1 MKKLL
6 PLAFVLLAAAAAWL
20 RTPAALADEGM
31 WTFDNFPSAAVK
43 EKYGV
48 TIDQSWLD
56 RVRNAAVRLS
66 SGCSASLVS
75 GEGLVLTNHHCVRD
89 CAQALSTG
97 STDYVKNGFAANG
110 RDGERICPGMQAEI
124 LTAITDVTQRVS
136 AAAAGK
142 TGSDYVKARDA
153 AIAAIE
159 REGCDGR
166 EAKYRCQVITLYH
179 GGQYKLYTYRK
190 YSDVRLVFAPELQTA
205 FFGGDPD
212 NFNFPRYD
220 LDFSFVRL
228 YDDGRPIASPD
239 HLRWSTTAPA
249 DGEPVFVVGNPGTT
263 QRLLTADQLET
274 LRDLSLPH
282 SLILL
287 SERRGRLIRFREE
300 SGEHARIAEDALFG
314 TENSFKAYRGMEKAL
329 LAPGFIEA
337 RRNADSALKA
347 KVSADPKLA
356 EEIGDPWAEIAAVQ
370 TDRKRLY
377 FPYTFLESSAASGSE
392 LFGYARALVRAAEER
407 PKPNGERLPEYTDS
421 RLPLLEKRLLD
432 EQPVYPELEALQLE
446 FWLSK
451 LREYLTADSPAT
463 QTFLG
468 KDSPEDLAAALSRSK
483 LSDAAYRKQLWD
495 GGRAA
500 VEASEDP
507 MIRFVLKTD
516 EASRA
521 VRKEY
526 EARVE
531 GPTDRAAERIAKA
544 RFAIFGTS
552 TYPDAT
558 FSLRISYG
566 KIAGWTENG
575 VPVAPFTYLGGLWKR
590 ATGKPPYD
598 LAPKW
603 IEAERVV
610 DPGVVFDMV
619 SDNDI
624 VGGNSGSPL
633 IDANMNVVGAIFDGN
648 IESLGGTFL
657 FDPAVNRAVSVSTA
671 AITEGLRKV
680 YRQDALLAELTGDE
694 TGGANGGAASGAS
707 GGGALGANGGTANGA
722 SERAASASGAAPAN
736 AAIGIDVEGMDRG
749 VVPGDDFYA
758 FANGRWQASTEIP
771 ADRASTGTFFEVYQQ
786 AERRTADVIR
796 QAGDSTPPAGSDAR
810 KVADYYAAFMDEGAI
825 ERRGLEPLDAELS
838 AIDAISSRA
847 DLARV
852 LGSRLRADVDPI
864 NNTDFQTD
872 RLFGLF
878 VAQGLEDP
886 SHNIAYLLQGGLAM
900 PSRDYY
906 LSDDASMQSVRDKY
920 RTYVAALLRAAGSAN
935 AETQAGAV
943 LDLETQIAA
952 AQTTLVESE
961 DVHKANTLWAP
972 ADFPAKAPGLD
983 WSRYF
988 EAAGLADQERIDVW
1002 QPDAIPRLAK
1012 LVADA
1017 PLAAWKALLRFHT
1030 LDRYAP
1036 LLPKTFADLAFDFH
1050 GRTLQ
1055 GVPEQQERWKRAV
1068 SLTNA
1073 DLGEAVGRLYA
1084 EKYFSASAKAE
1095 VEKLVANLRAAFNDR
1110 IDALDW
1116 MTPATKE
1123 KAKAKLAALRVGVGY
1138 PDTWRDY
1145 SSLEIRPDDALGNH
1159 LRAERHEIARVKA
1172 KLGRPVDRGEWWMT
1186 PQTVNAVNLPLQNA
1200 LNFPAAILEP
1210 PFFDANAD
1218 PAANYGAIG
1227 AVIGHEISHSFD
1239 NFGAEFDAQGRLVN
1253 WWTPEDAARFKAAGD
1268 ALVAQ
1273 YDAYEPLPGL
1283 HVNGRQ
1289 TLGENIADEAGL
1301 SAAYLAYRKSLEGQP
1316 APVIEGL
1323 KGEQRF
1329 FIAYA
1334 QTWRT
1339 KMRDAALR
1347 QRVTTDVHA
1356 PARFRAAT
1364 VRNLDGWYD
1373 AFDVEPGAALYLAPD
1388 HRVQMW

>member
-6 PLAFVLLAAAAAWL
+6 PLAFAMLIAAASL
-20 RTPAALADEGM
+20 RSPAVLGDEGM
-31 WTFDNFPSAAVK
+31 WTFDNFPAAAVK
-43 EKYGV
+43 DKYGV
-48 TIDQSWLD
+48 TIDRAWLD

-75 GEGLVLTNHHCVRD
+75 DEGLVFTNHHCVRE

-97 STDYVKNGFAANG
+97 SGDYVKNGFVANG
-110 RDGERICPGMQAEI
+110 REGERSCPGMQAEI
-124 LTAITDVTQRVS
+124 LASITDVTQRVS
-136 AAAAGK
+136 DAAAGK

-153 AIAAIE
+153 EIAAVE
-159 REGCDGR
+159 REACDGR

-190 YSDVRLVFAPELQTA
+190 FSDVRLVFAPELQTA

-228 YDDGRPIASPD
+228 YEDGRPIASPD
-239 HLRWSTTAPA
+239 HLNWSTTAPA

-263 QRLLTADQLET
+263 RRLLTAEQLET

-287 SERRGRLIRFREE
+287 SELRGRLIRFREE
-300 SGEHARIAEDALFG
+300 SAEHARIAEDALFG
-314 TENSFKAYRGMEKAL
+314 TENTLKAYRGMQKAL
-329 LAPGFIEA
+329 LEPDFIA
-337 RRNADSALKA
+337 TKRRADEELAA
-347 KVSADPKLA
+347 KVAADPKLA
-356 EEIGDPWAEIAAVQ
+356 GEIGDPWADIAAAQ
-370 TDRKRLY
+370 ADRKRLY
-377 FPYTFLESSAASGSE
+377 YPYTFLESNAGSGSE

-432 EQPVYPELEALQLE
+432 ERPVYPELEELHLE

-451 LREYLTADSPAT
+451 LREYLTADAPAT

-468 KDSPEDLAAALSRSK
+468 KDSPEDLAAALARSK
-483 LSDAAYRKQLWD
+483 LADAAYRKELWD

-500 VEASEDP
+500 VESSDDP
-507 MIRFVLKTD
+507 MIRFVLETD

-526 EARVE
+526 EALVE

-544 RFAIFGTS
+544 RFAIYGTS

-566 KIAGWTENG
+566 KIAGWTDNG
-575 VPVAPFTYLGGLWKR
+575 TTVPPFTYFDGLWKR
-590 ATGKPPYD
+590 ATGKFPYD
-598 LAPKW
+598 LAPRW
-603 IEAERVV
+603 VEAEGVVDHRVV
-610 DPGVVFDMV
+610 LDMV
-619 SDNDI
+619 SDNDV

-633 IDANMNVVGAIFDGN
+633 IDANANVVGAIFDGN

-657 FDPAVNRAVSVSTA
+657 FDPAVNRSVSVSTA
-671 AITEGLRKV
+671 AVTEALRKV
-680 YRQDALLAELTGDE
+680 YGQDALLDELTRSRE
-694 TGGANGGAASGAS
+694 SGGAGESPSGATAGSPS
-707 GGGALGANGGTANGA
+707 GGSAGAGAPETR
-722 SERAASASGAAPAN
+722 SAPAT
-736 AAIGIDVEGMDRG
+736 AAIGIDLAGMDRS
-749 VVPGDDFYA
+749 VNPGDDFYA
-758 FANGRWQASTEIP
+758 FANGRWQASTQIP
-771 ADRASTGTFFEVYQQ
+771 ADRASTGTFLQVYEK

-796 QAGDSTPPAGSDAR
+796 EAGESNPPAGNDAR
-810 KVADYYAAFMDEGAI
+810 KVADYFAAFMDEASI
-825 ERRGLEPLDAELS
+825 ERRGLEPLEAELS
-838 AIDAISSRA
+838 AIEGISSRA

-852 LGSRLRADVDPI
+852 LGSRLLADVDPI

-900 PSRDYY
+900 PGRDYY
-906 LSDDASMQSVRDKY
+906 LSDDAAMRNIRDEY
-920 RTYVAALLRAAGSAN
+920 RTYVAALLRAAGSVN
-935 AETQAGAV
+935 ADADAEAV

-952 AQTTLVESE
+952 AQATLVESE
-961 DVHKANTLWAP
+961 DVHKANTLWTP
-972 ADFPAKAPGLD
+972 SDFAANAPGLD
-983 WSRYF
+983 WARYL
-988 EAAGLADQERIDVW
+988 EAAGLSDQERIGVW
-1002 QPDAIPRLAK
+1002 QPEAIARLAK
-1012 LVADA
+1012 LVGEA
-1017 PLAAWKALLRFHT
+1017 PLAAWKTLLRFHT

-1036 LLPKTFADLAFDFH
+1036 LLPKTYADLAFDFH
-1050 GRTLQ
+1050 GRTLR

-1068 SLTNA
+1068 SYTNA
-1073 DLGEAVGRLYA
+1073 DLGYAVGRLYV
-1084 EKYFSASAKAE
+1084 EKYFPASAKAE
-1095 VEKLVANLRAAFNDR
+1095 VEKLVANLRSAFDAR
-1110 IDALDW
+1110 IDALEW
-1116 MTPATKE
+1116 MTPATKR
-1123 KAKAKLAALRVGVGY
+1123 KAKEKLAALRVGVGY

-1159 LRAERHEIARVKA
+1159 LRAEQHELARVEA

-1239 NFGAEFDAQGRLVN
+1239 NLGAEFDAQGRLLS
-1253 WWTPEDAARFKAAGD
+1253 WWTPEDTARFKEQGE

-1273 YDAYEPLPGL
+1273 YDAYEPLPGIHL
-1283 HVNGRQ
+1283 SGRQ
-1289 TLGENIADEAGL
+1289 TLGENIADGAGL
-1301 SAAYLAYRKSLEGQP
+1301 AAAFLAYQKSLGGKP
-1316 APVIEGL
+1316 APIIDGL
-1323 KGEQRF
+1323 TGEQRF

-1339 KMRDAALR
+1339 QMREAALR
-1347 QRVTTDVHA
+1347 ERVSTDVHA
-1356 PARFRAAT
+1356 PGRFRAAT

-1373 AFDVEPGAALYLAPD
+1373 AFGVEPGDALYLAPD
-1388 HRVQMW
+1388 ERVRMW